1 MTPATLVLLGFA
13 VVTVVLIA
21 TLIGRPALLRTL
33 GGRAVAFVGFFLLP
47 VLFMTGAAQTH
58 MEQAKTTQFCLSCH
72 VMEPWGKSLTV
83 DDSDHLAAAHYQNSR
98 VPREQACYTCHT
110 TYTMFGG
117 AKSKLAGLRHIYM
130 YYIGGIPEKIELSQ
144 PYQNRECLHC
154 HAGARSYE
162 ESDGHADDLADIASG
177 KTSCLECHETVHDTE
192 SLADAK
198 FWTEPQAGKENP

>member
-1 MTPATLVLLGFA
+1 
-13 VVTVVLIA
+13 
-21 TLIGRPALLRTL
+21 
-33 GGRAVAFVGFFLLP
+33 
-47 VLFMTGAAQTH
+47 
-58 MEQAKTTQFCLSCH
+58 
-72 VMEPWGKSLTV
+72 
-83 DDSDHLAAAHYQNSR
+83 
-98 VPREQACYTCHT
+98 
-110 TYTMFGG
+110 
-117 AKSKLAGLRHIYM
+117 M

-198 FWTEPQAGKENP
+198 FWTEPEAGKENP